1 GYKLANISVFRQM
14 YRLGWEQFIPFVTT
28 IAGVLFKDLLVGIGI
43 GIAFS
48 VFFILRKNYRNNFRK
63 QEDEQG
69 GTLTT
74 TLTLSEEV
82 AFLNKAGIIE
92 TLSNLPDKSRLVIDG
107 TNSRL
112 IDYDVLDRKST
123 RPNSS

>member
-1 GYKLANISVFRQM
+1 PLSLHDALPIF
-14 YRLGWEQFIPFVTT
+14 
-28 IAGVLFKDLLVGIGI
+28 
-43 GIAFS
+43 AFS

-82 AFLNKAGIIE
+82 TFLNKAGIIE

-112 IDYDVLDRKST
+112 IDYDVLEFLHEFCEVRAPEKHLQCELINMPDLAT
-123 RPNSS
+123 RVGGH